1 MEITRDIDGEEY
13 VFTARMHPGTPDSF
27 MEPGDPPELGEI
39 RVFGP
44 TGAESWPAFEAR
56 RIVAVGE
63 DAFRAFETA
72 LVDEFERLAQQA
84 AQEGYDV
91 GFYGDDE

>member
-1 MEITRDIDGEEY
+1 MEITRDLDGEEY

-44 TGAESWPAFEAR
+44 SGRELWQAFEAR
-56 RIVAVGE
+56 RIEVIGE

-72 LVDEFERLAQQA
+72 LVDEFERLDQQA
-84 AQEGYDV
+84 AQEGFDV
-91 GFYGDDE
+91 GFYGDGE